1 MSLKGILGKEVL
13 PAGDIMHP
21 KASVL
26 GILGLAV
33 AVGVLIAGYKL
44 GGYGFTKGRSVLGG
58 LFPAAKDGA
67 ADLMGDLELV

>member
-1 MSLKGILGKEVL
+1 MSLKGILGKEFL

-44 GGYGFTKGRSVLGG
+44 GDMVLQKGVVSSVDC
-58 LFPAAKDGA
+58 FQQRKT
-67 ADLMGDLELV
+67 VQQT